1 MKKER
6 REYIKNC
13 EISEAVTVDLGG
25 YPQKILLESA
35 KAGAPVVLFLHGGP
49 GFPVPFCVGARG
61 CFPQITQEFTAVY
74 WDQLGCGVNNR
85 RIDDSFSIASFSAMT
100 VELIRYLKERFKE
113 EKLFLFGISWGSVL
127 ALDAAVAAPNLI
139 DGAVAAGQV
148 LLPPLLSE
156 EFFSA
161 AEASS
166 APNKVKERLRE
177 IRIQTE
183 KTNGDIALI
192 SKGARRY
199 TDAYRGAKGGA
210 KSPVKEIFAS
220 KDYRFCD
227 ALACFSNGY
236 RKNASLMRELSKID
250 LREKFSRV
258 EIPYTVY
265 GGERDIVTPVKDV
278 AELFAQLKKENLKCV
293 IGAGE
298 GHIPEEAA
306 LDIIFAE
313 FRRMASL

>member
-1 MKKER
+1 
-6 REYIKNC
+6 
-13 EISEAVTVDLGG
+13 
-25 YPQKILLESA
+25 
-35 KAGAPVVLFLHGGP
+35 
-49 GFPVPFCVGARG
+49 
-61 CFPQITQEFTAVY
+61 
-74 WDQLGCGVNNR
+74 
-85 RIDDSFSIASFSAMT
+85 MT

-192 SKGARRY
+192 SKVARRY

-278 AELFAQLKKENLKCV
+278 AELFAQLKKELPEAVFAANDLSA
-293 IGAGE
+293 IGAVEALMDSKIRVPEQVSVAGCDDIEIARLVRPSITTVRTSFEKQGMLAVKYLMGMITGE
-298 GHIPEEAA
+298 KKGCIDVLQGKIIPR
-306 LDIIFAE
+306 DSTCV
-313 FRRMASL
+313 RRKPMAGGNLSETVQE